1 MRVFLSITAVLTIL
15 SFATANAGAQ
25 APPSADAF
33 VNSAAPSKNFGSGSL
48 LAVQSGST
56 SYIQFDLSSVP
67 AGATLSKATLRLYV
81 NSYTQAGAFDVYEI
95 DSAWSEHALNFT
107 NAPAL
112 GASAT
117 GGMPVSV
124 SKSSLNHFVLVDITP
139 LVQRWLSGNLSNHGI
154 AVALVGTTG
163 SFGFDSKESQLTSHE
178 PELELAFSG
187 ATGPQG
193 PQGVPGST
201 GPQGPQGPSG
211 LPGPQGPAGSPG
223 LSGVNQ
229 VLATSTV
236 PDGFSQVIVTAYCS
250 IPQQV
255 VISGGCDAVY
265 GSSTVGSYIPPTIV
279 KTTPSGNS
287 YVCLFNGGSGI
298 NMPVAAVAVCA
309 NVQ

>member
-1 MRVFLSITAVLTIL
+1 MRILLSIAAVLTIL
-15 SFATANAGAQ
+15 SFATVTAGAQ
-25 APPSADAF
+25 APPSADTF
-33 VNSAAPSKNFGSGSL
+33 VSSVAPTKNFGSGAL

-56 SYIQFDLSSVP
+56 GYIRFDLSGVP

-81 NSYTQAGAFDVYEI
+81 NSYSQAGAFDVYEI
-95 DSAWSEHALNFT
+95 DSPWSEHALSFS

-117 GGMPVSV
+117 GGVPVSV
-124 SKSSLNHFVLVDITP
+124 SKSNQFVLVDITS
-139 LVQRWLSGNLSNHGI
+139 LVQRWLGGNLPNNGI
-154 AVALVGTTG
+154 AIALVGTKG
-163 SFGFDSKESQLTSHE
+163 CFGFDSKESQFTSHE

-193 PQGVPGST
+193 PQGATGAT
-201 GPQGPQGPSG
+201 GPQGPQGLS
-211 LPGPQGPAGSPG
+211 GPQGPAGSPG

-236 PDGFSQVIVTAYCS
+236 PDGFSQTLVTAYCS

-255 VISGGCDAVY
+255 VISGGCDAIY
-265 GSSTVGSYIPPTIV
+265 GSATIGGYIPPTLV
-279 KTTPSGNS
+279 KSTPSGNS